1 MALHQIYTKKEIE
14 EIVNKAILKEQESW
28 NEDFANL
35 FQRYNK
41 LEERIKLLEQE
52 CTKRQ

>member
-1 MALHQIYTKKEIE
+1 MTTVKIHSKKEIE
-14 EIVNKAILKEQESW
+14 EIVEKAVLKEQESW

-41 LEERIKLLEQE
+41 LEERIRILEKLNGI
-52 CTKRQ
+52 